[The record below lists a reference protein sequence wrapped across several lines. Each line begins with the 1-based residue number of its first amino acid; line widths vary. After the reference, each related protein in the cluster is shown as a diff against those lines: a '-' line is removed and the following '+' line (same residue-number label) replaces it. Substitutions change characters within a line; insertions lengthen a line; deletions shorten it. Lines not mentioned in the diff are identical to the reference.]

1 MNANSLVYWLR
12 STTLGLLSALA
23 AWGVWQFWQDLQDT
37 TPAQIDVPS
46 YAAAVQRA
54 APAVV
59 EVRALRPAEDTSTS
73 NPLLEELFN
82 DGEKPTPL
90 RTQGSG
96 VIVSESGYI
105 ITNHHVIEDA
115 VDIKV
120 TLHNL
125 REHSASIVGAD
136 RETDMAVLQIDA
148 DEPLPVI
155 DLGDDTQLQVGDIVL
170 AIGNP
175 FGIGQSVTQG
185 IVSALRRQVGGFTSY
200 DQFIQTDAAINPG
213 SSGGALV
220 NLRGEL
226 IGLNTSVFDRGD
238 SSQGISFAIP
248 TQLLIS
254 IAQQLIEHG
263 TVRRS
268 WLGVAASDWSIGDGR
283 PARGVLIT
291 GIYRNSPAEAVGLLP
306 GDVIREIDSEST
318 NNVRSLQYLSSRYA
332 PGDKVML
339 RIARQGVIYDVEI
352 LLGERPT

>member
-1 MNANSLVYWLR
+1 MKTASIAFWLR
-12 STTLGLLSALA
+12 SAGFGLLAALA
-23 AWGVWQFWQDLQDT
+23 AWGIWQSWQQYMV
-37 TPAQIDVPS
+37 PAQVSVPS
-46 YAAAVQRA
+46 YASAVIRA

-59 EVRALRPAEDTSTS
+59 EVRAQRPAERAATD
-73 NPLLEELFN
+73 NPLLDELFN
-82 DGEKPTPL
+82 DDQEPTPL

-96 VIVSESGYI
+96 VIVNENGYI
-105 ITNHHVIEDA
+105 ITNNHVIADA

-120 TLHNL
+120 TLNNFN
-125 REHSASIVGAD
+125 EYAATVIGTD
-136 RETDMAVLQIDA
+136 RETDMAVLKIEA

-155 DLGDDTQLQVGDIVL
+155 ALGDDQLLQVGDIVL

-185 IVSALRRQVGGFTSY
+185 IVSALRRQVGGFTAY

-248 TQLLIS
+248 THLLIS

-268 WLGVAASDWSIGDGR
+268 WLGVAATDWTLGDGQ
-283 PARGVLIT
+283 PAPGVLIT
-291 GIYRNSPAEAVGLLP
+291 GIYRNSPAEIAGLRP
-306 GDVIREIDSEST
+306 GDIIRAIDTEST
-318 NNVRSLQYLSSRYA
+318 DNVRSLQYLSSRYG
-332 PGDKVML
+332 PGDTVLL
-339 RIARQGVIYDVEI
+339 RVARQGSLYDVE
-352 LLGERPT
+352 LVLGERPS

>member
-1 MNANSLVYWLR
+1 MTANPFIYWLR
-12 STTLGLLSALA
+12 SAGLGVLMALA
-23 AWGVWQFWQDLQDT
+23 AWGLWQHWQSLQQ
-37 TPAQIDVPS
+37 PAQPTRVPS
-46 YAAAVQRA
+46 YADAVARA

-59 EVRALRPAEDTSTS
+59 EVRAQRPAERTATD
-73 NPLLEELFN
+73 NALLDELFN
-82 DGEKPTPL
+82 DDQEPTPL

-96 VIVSESGYI
+96 VIVNENGYI
-105 ITNHHVIEDA
+105 ITNNHVIADA

-120 TLHNL
+120 TLNNL
-125 REHSASIVGAD
+125 QEYEAQVIGAD
-136 RETDMAVLQIDA
+136 SETDMAVLKITPDS
-148 DEPLPVI
+148 PLPVVA
-155 DLGDDTQLQVGDIVL
+155 LGDDRRLQVGDIVL

-185 IVSALRRQVGGFTSY
+185 IVSALRRQVGGFSTY

-220 NLRGEL
+220 NLQGEL

-268 WLGVAASDWSIGDGR
+268 WLGLAASDWTLGDGR
-283 PARGVLIT
+283 PGTGVLIT
-291 GIYRNSPAEAVGLLP
+291 GIYRNSPAETAGLRP
-306 GDVIREIDSEST
+306 GDIIRAIDADDT
-318 NNVRSLQYLSSRYA
+318 DNVRSLQYYSSRYG
-332 PGDKVML
+332 PGDAITL
-339 RIARQGVIYDVEI
+339 RVARQGQLYEVE
-352 LLGERPT
+352 LVLGERPT

>member
-1 MNANSLVYWLR
+1 MNANSIAFWLR
-12 STTLGLLSALA
+12 SAAFGLLVAVV
-23 AWGVWQFWQDLQDT
+23 AWGIWQFWDSPSSADEH
-37 TPAQIDVPS
+37 AIPS
-46 YAAAVQRA
+46 YASAVRRA

-59 EVRALRPAEDTSTS
+59 EVRAQRPAERTATD
-73 NPLLEELFN
+73 NALLDELFN
-82 DGEKPTPL
+82 DDQEPTPL

-96 VIVSESGYI
+96 VIVNETGYI
-105 ITNHHVIEDA
+105 ITNNHVIADA
-115 VDIKV
+115 VEIKV
-120 TLHNL
+120 TLNNL
-125 REHSASIVGAD
+125 NEYAATVIGSD
-136 RETDMAVLQIDA
+136 QETDMAVLKIET

-155 DLGDDTQLQVGDIVL
+155 ALGDDQLLQVGDIVL

-185 IVSALRRQVGGFTSY
+185 IVSALRRQVGGFNAY

-268 WLGVAASDWSIGDGR
+268 WLGVAATDWSLGDDQ
-283 PARGVLIT
+283 PAPGVLIT
-291 GIYRNSPAEAVGLLP
+291 GIYRNSPAENAGLRP
-306 GDVIREIDSEST
+306 GDIISSIDSEKT
-318 NNVRSLQYLSSRYA
+318 DNVRSLQYLSSRYA
-332 PGDKVML
+332 PGARVVL
-339 RIARQGVIYDVEI
+339 RVARQGTLYDVEI
-352 LLGERPT
+352 VLGERPS